1 MVGKRLDIYQKTECL
16 IFSAV
21 YGDEAALK
29 RFGISERTLRNYRRL
44 ARDESSEL
52 AKTYR
57 EYASAVH
64 SEPTIPVQFLDLLNT
79 QMKTEVMITSD
90 HFMELAARI
99 PKGDASALRALTAH
113 MKTLMSQITALEVI
127 SRLFGDQQD
136 GATRLSDY
144 EDHFSSK
151 WSVRSGDSSTAEV

>member
-1 MVGKRLDIYQKTECL
+1 VAGKRLDIYQKTECL
-16 IFSAV
+16 IYSAA
-21 YGDEAALK
+21 YGDEAALE
-29 RFGISERTLRNYRRL
+29 RFGISERTLRNYRIL

-57 EYASAVH
+57 EYANAVH
-64 SEPTIPVQFLDLLNT
+64 SEPSIPFQILDSLNT

-99 PKGDASALRALTAH
+99 PKGDVSALQALTTH
-113 MKTLMSQITALEVI
+113 MKELMRQITALEVI

-136 GATRLSDY
+136 SASRGTNQAGR
-144 EDHFSSK
+144 FSSN
-151 WSVRSGDSSTAEV
+151 WRAEA